1 MRSILTVDV
10 FACRRIVLSCAE
22 KDPRLVWRGAAT
34 GVQGGK
40 PNNHRVSRID
50 VVRRYSSSPGIDVG
64 FTESFGKAKYLE
76 KDKISKKEL
85 LKHKYLLSMEGND
98 IASGLKWMLL
108 SNSVVFMAKP
118 EHESWAM
125 EVRPAS
131 QQASIL
137 SVF

>member
-1 MRSILTVDV
+1 M
-10 FACRRIVLSCAE
+10 E
-22 KDPRLVWRGAAT
+22 KA
-34 GVQGGK
+34 
-40 PNNHRVSRID
+40 
-50 VVRRYSSSPGIDVG
+50 
-64 FTESFGKAKYLE
+64 
-76 KDKISKKEL
+76 KISKKEL

-125 EVRPAS
+125 EVRHVS
-131 QQASIL
+131 QASIL